1 MRITPERINPSLLAI
16 LAEGFSSRLSFG
28 LVSFALPLYAYHLGL
43 NLTGIGLLASLNLI
57 VEQAF
62 KPLMGWAAD
71 RVGLKRSF
79 TAAVALR
86 TVVALLLAFASAPW
100 QLFAIRILHGLAE
113 SLRDPSVN
121 SLLVDTATTRNTASY
136 FAWYSTAKT
145 VAGSLGKTAAG
156 LLLTVTAYN
165 YSRVFLVAFV
175 LSGLPLYVVARYARE
190 RDPLDHAGREQHSDT
205 PATREAPETGNT
217 TVAVPGRVAILPM
230 AILGFLI
237 AATANMMSSLFPVLA
252 KEYAG
257 LSAAETGLIY
267 SISIA
272 VVIVSGP
279 LFGWL
284 SDNVSRKLVLMVR
297 GISNTVSSVL
307 FMIFPSFAGIAIGKA
322 VDDLGKSAY
331 RPAWGAVMARVSG
344 FDRQRRARTIGYLS
358 MGEGIGETLG
368 PVLAGLLWN
377 IWGVGV
383 MLGARVLLAAI
394 SEVYTIII
402 TRKMDTDGVQA
413 RRLVGPLVR
422 DRLDDRD
429 GPPW

>member
-1 MRITPERINPSLLAI
+1 MRITERINSSLLAI

-28 LVSFALPLYAYHLGL
+28 LISFALPLYAYHLGL
-43 NLTGIGLLASLNLI
+43 NLTEIGLLASLNLI

-62 KPLMGWAAD
+62 KPLMGWLAD

-79 TAAVALR
+79 TAAIALR
-86 TVVALLLAFASAPW
+86 TVVALLLAFTSAPW

-121 SLLVDTATTRNTASY
+121 SLLVDTATTRNTASH

-145 VAGSLGKTAAG
+145 VAGSLGKAAAG
-156 LLLTVTAYN
+156 LLLSVTAYN

-205 PATREAPETGNT
+205 PAAREAPETENT
-217 TVAVPGRVAILPM
+217 TAVAPGRVAILPM
-230 AILGFLI
+230 AMLGFLI

-257 LSAAETGLIY
+257 LSAAETGVIY

-272 VVIVSGP
+272 VVIVTGP

-383 MLGARVLLAAI
+383 MLGARVVLAAI
-394 SEVYTIII
+394 SEVYTIIV
-402 TRKMDTDGVQA
+402 TRQMETDGNHVQA
-413 RRLVGPLVR
+413 
-422 DRLDDRD
+422 
-429 GPPW
+429 